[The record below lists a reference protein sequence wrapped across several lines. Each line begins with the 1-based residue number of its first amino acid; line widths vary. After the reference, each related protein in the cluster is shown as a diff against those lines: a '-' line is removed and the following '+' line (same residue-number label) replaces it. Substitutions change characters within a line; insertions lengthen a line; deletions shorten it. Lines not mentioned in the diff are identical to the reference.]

1 MDWPA
6 TRTRSFTNEALF
18 SRDLA
23 VCLELMTWMVM
34 HPAGLSVRD
43 HDIVHQRGVH
53 GTPPLPLRWIFADAQ
68 PLSAL
73 SSAPVFLLIQF
84 VPKPRPAQGTPGA
97 LASTAIACRCARV
110 WLAARNTYGTNRTQP
125 KTIRQTFA
133 RCALTALFLLRCL
146 FACPRYTFWLV
157 RVRPRTRLDRPAPGL
172 SFFRRAWP
180 PKSNP
185 SAKTRPWRRTLRASA
200 VLPRPASRCCG
211 SPR

>member
-6 TRTRSFTNEALF
+6 TRTRSFTDEALF
-18 SRDLA
+18 ARDLA
-23 VCLELMTWMVM
+23 VCLEPMTWMVM

-53 GTPPLPLRWIFADAQ
+53 GTPPLPSRWIFADAQ

-84 VPKPRPAQGTPGA
+84 VPKPRHAQGTPGA
-97 LASTAIACRCARV
+97 LASTAIAYRCAGV

-133 RCALTALFLLRCL
+133 SGALNALFLLRCL
-146 FACPRYTFWLV
+146 FACPRYTFLLG
-157 RVRPRTRLDRPAPGL
+157 PRATTDKGRPAG
-172 SFFRRAWP
+172 
-180 PKSNP
+180 
-185 SAKTRPWRRTLRASA
+185 PWAFL
-200 VLPRPASRCCG
+200 LPRGMAAKKQPLR
-211 SPR
+211 